1 MNTRSGHPRGK
12 PLPKPPS
19 PFLGDALSVDLNPP
33 LSLLSP
39 FSQSS
44 SSASA
49 FSSAYVSSPSTIT
62 PSGESSSTDQEQFE
76 PRPSTPP
83 KAKPSPFA
91 SNSRAKLL
99 AQELKSTEVDPVF
112 LLLSQMMEKLSVA
125 TPSPPQPVYA
135 PINASD
141 SLAKS
146 IGSLEQGEDIF
157 VFLHRFEYGMKF
169 NTVPAHAWLHI
180 LPKLLHGTFK
190 EASFNSITE
199 TTSYQR
205 MRTVLLNSGGYSLS
219 DCLASFPLKFRSNGS
234 KSVMQF
240 FNNWRYKYGVM
251 LSQLSFLDCFTE
263 DQLDLIS
270 QGVAALGLMAG
281 MSNENRKAVLDTHHD
296 SPQSF
301 VEDCASSVAS
311 ADDGFRNHHS
321 GNYFPSR
328 PNYHSQFSRGV
339 NYRHSSNYN
348 HSNSFHE
355 PYSNY
360 SSSSSTYLTTPILS
374 LNIKLIITL
383 PPPFPGVIS
392 QMFNAISARHLVI
405 TPIDAPLLIMLLI
418 NHLNPNLK
426 SPLLLSLLI
435 HLPHNQNLRPQ
446 QPNASLPPTSSYT
459 VGKVDA
465 PTDSQHPTCCLYH

>member
-39 FSQSS
+39 SSQSS

-49 FSSAYVSSPSTIT
+49 FSSTYVSSPSTIT
-62 PSGESSSTDQEQFE
+62 PSGESSSKDQEQIE
-76 PRPSTPP
+76 SRPSTPP

-91 SNSRAKLL
+91 SISRAKLL

-169 NTVPAHAWLHI
+169 NAVPAHAWLHI

-190 EASFNSITE
+190 EAYFNNITE

-240 FNNWRYKYGVM
+240 FNNWRYKYG
-251 LSQLSFLDCFTE
+251 F
-263 DQLDLIS
+263 
-270 QGVAALGLMAG
+270 
-281 MSNENRKAVLDTHHD
+281 
-296 SPQSF
+296 
-301 VEDCASSVAS
+301 
-311 ADDGFRNHHS
+311 
-321 GNYFPSR
+321 Y
-328 PNYHSQFSRGV
+328 
-339 NYRHSSNYN
+339 
-348 HSNSFHE
+348 
-355 PYSNY
+355 
-360 SSSSSTYLTTPILS
+360 
-374 LNIKLIITL
+374 
-383 PPPFPGVIS
+383 
-392 QMFNAISARHLVI
+392 VI
-405 TPIDAPLLIMLLI
+405 TTF
-418 NHLNPNLK
+418 
-426 SPLLLSLLI
+426 LS
-435 HLPHNQNLRPQ
+435 
-446 QPNASLPPTSSYT
+446 
-459 VGKVDA
+459 
-465 PTDSQHPTCCLYH
+465 